1 MGLID
6 RLLGNTSAQQIKKI
20 QPLVKKINAL
30 EDGIKKLSDAEL
42 RHKTVEFRE
51 RLAKGET
58 LDQLLP
64 EAFQATLLRPPRAGQ
79 HEWKIQSGYWSCQ
92 ISAADQ

>member
-42 RHKTVEFRE
+42 RHKTVVKDWRRAK
-51 RLAKGET
+51 RLISFCRK
-58 LDQLLP
+58 
-64 EAFQATLLRPPRAGQ
+64 LLRLFARLPFAP
-79 HEWKIQSGYWSCQ
+79 SGKGIMMFS
-92 ISAADQ
+92 S

>member
-51 RLAKGET
+51 RLAKR
-58 LDQLLP
+58 LIS
-64 EAFQATLLRPPRAGQ
+64 FCRKLLRLFARRPSAP
-79 HEWKIQSGYWSCQ
+79 SGKGIMMFS
-92 ISAADQ
+92 S

>member
-42 RHKTVEFRE
+42 RHKTVEFVKDWRRAK
-51 RLAKGET
+51 RLISFCRK
-58 LDQLLP
+58 
-64 EAFQATLLRPPRAGQ
+64 LLRLFARLPFAP
-79 HEWKIQSGYWSCQ
+79 SGKGIMMFS
-92 ISAADQ
+92 S

>member
-58 LDQLLP
+58 LDQLCRK
-64 EAFQATLLRPPRAGQ
+64 LLRLFARLPFAP
-79 HEWKIQSGYWSCQ
+79 SGKGIMMFS
-92 ISAADQ
+92 S

>member
-42 RHKTVEFRE
+42 RH
-51 RLAKGET
+51 
-58 LDQLLP
+58 
-64 EAFQATLLRPPRAGQ
+64 
-79 HEWKIQSGYWSCQ
+79 
-92 ISAADQ
+92 

>member
-30 EDGIKKLSDAEL
+30 EDGIKKLSDYGKMLLIKRSKIVAGAYNKL
-42 RHKTVEFRE
+42 DKLKKIMTLKFCYSFRLHK
-51 RLAKGET
+51 
-58 LDQLLP
+58 
-64 EAFQATLLRPPRAGQ
+64 
-79 HEWKIQSGYWSCQ
+79 
-92 ISAADQ
+92 